1 MEKQRLRRGTG
12 LETVVDLVANG
23 VLILGSIIAFVLLLT
38 VSLWGLVA
46 SCLVVVSASLKWLL
60 FRCLAEHLRLQK
72 KIAGYEFEGSIT
84 GPIEETVW
92 ACSNCGQMLHSES
105 RCDSCG
111 AEIVSDD

>member
-92 ACSNCGQMLHSES
+92 ACGNCGQMLHSES